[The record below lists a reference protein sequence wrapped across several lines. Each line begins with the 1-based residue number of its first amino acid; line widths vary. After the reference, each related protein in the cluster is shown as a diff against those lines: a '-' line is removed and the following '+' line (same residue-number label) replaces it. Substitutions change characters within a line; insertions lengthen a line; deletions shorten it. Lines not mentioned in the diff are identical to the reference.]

1 MLQIHGAENNFPYTG
16 VPSKTIRHITARRGS
31 SPIRGAS
38 LNPNGRPPSSPHRR
52 AHGDVVPLA
61 VRINLGSRRGARAP
75 LLSQMEEALVRS
87 AAPHGRRRPGPQLLP
102 PRPPYSRSELKGML
116 RASAE
121 TAALALAAVDGGL
134 EDVQR
139 LSPAGV
145 RVDAG
150 HGPTGPK
157 LWSDADEVTLLAAA
171 VAFRERTGRAP
182 RRPDAA
188 ALFDGIKGSVS
199 LNIDV
204 DKAYDKL
211 NSFESEFLNGTL
223 GPSYD
228 VRDLCAGV
236 WGAVDVVVVPR
247 LPPDADSGGEDAGEQ
262 DDEEGRFVSDEG
274 ESDADERRLATER
287 TSKPAPLPRFDAH
300 LPSEGPSASAMDT
313 DVVPTLS
320 PPSRSTKRPFHPQP
334 SVDDDRP
341 GSISSPRR
349 LGSSAE
355 IAGLAQAAAAPR
367 ASQTTSPST
376 STESAT
382 ASRVTEPRTFVR
394 ALETAPPRGWS
405 ARTTVPSAI
414 LTMSGATPTRSRS
427 ATAQVKRRAIGT
439 RGFCYGPLKAPSP
452 RTSTRPRRPTSCA
465 A

>member
-1 MLQIHGAENNFPYTG
+1 MSSDW
-16 VPSKTIRHITARRGS
+16 PSASTLEADAAPARLS
-31 SPIRGAS
+31 SPRWKK
-38 LNPNGRPPSSPHRR
+38 PSSGPRPR
-52 AHGDVVPLA
+52 TGD
-61 VRINLGSRRGARAP
+61 GDRG
-75 LLSQMEEALVRS
+75 LNCC
-87 AAPHGRRRPGPQLLP
+87 
-102 PRPPYSRSELKGML
+102 PRGPPYSRSELKGML

-188 ALFDGIKGSVS
+188 VLFDGIKGSVS
-199 LNIDV
+199 PNIDV

-439 RGFCYGPLKAPSP
+439 RGFCYGPLKSTSP

>member
-1 MLQIHGAENNFPYTG
+1 MSSDW
-16 VPSKTIRHITARRGS
+16 PSASTLEADAAPARLS
-31 SPIRGAS
+31 SPRWKK
-38 LNPNGRPPSSPHRR
+38 PSSGPRPR
-52 AHGDVVPLA
+52 TGD
-61 VRINLGSRRGARAP
+61 GDRG
-75 LLSQMEEALVRS
+75 LNCC
-87 AAPHGRRRPGPQLLP
+87 
-102 PRPPYSRSELKGML
+102 PRGPPYSRSELKGML

-199 LNIDV
+199 PNIDV

-262 DDEEGRFVSDEG
+262 DDEEVRLVSDEG

-313 DVVPTLS
+313 DVVPTLP
-320 PPSRSTKRPFHPQP
+320 PPSRSTKCSFHPQP
-334 SVDDDRP
+334 SVDNGRP

-355 IAGLAQAAAAPR
+355 IAGLAQAPAAAAR
-367 ASQTTSPST
+367 
-376 STESAT
+376 ESDDITVHVNGERNDVQSHGT
-382 ASRVTEPRTFVR
+382 ADVR
-394 ALETAPPRGWS
+394 AG
-405 ARTTVPSAI
+405 V
-414 LTMSGATPTRSRS
+414 GDG
-427 ATAQVKRRAIGT
+427 TAQRLERSDHG
-439 RGFCYGPLKAPSP
+439 
-452 RTSTRPRRPTSCA
+452 A
-465 A
+465 AVSQCLEQR